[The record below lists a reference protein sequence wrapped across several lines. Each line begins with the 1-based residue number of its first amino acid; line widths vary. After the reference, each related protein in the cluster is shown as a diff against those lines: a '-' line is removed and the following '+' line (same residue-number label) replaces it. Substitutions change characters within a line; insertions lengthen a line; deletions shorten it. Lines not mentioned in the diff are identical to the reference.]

1 VSTTVT
7 TAEATT
13 TTTETTTTEAAAAA
27 SGQALK
33 DGFTVASGTT
43 IYQGPED
50 QKENTVGNSVY
61 SGWKAT
67 LDLTGDL
74 DAVADAYIA
83 QVTKNGYTL
92 LPEDKGE
99 NESSGRKIRYRSF
112 TGVKEVP
119 NSKAVGGKRKTDQV
133 IINVIKSDS
142 GSGEVTINVASPQT
156 RRPPSRPA
164 SAATRPSPLPRPGTC
179 ASSTSTNAAAP
190 SPTSLPG
197 TCTEPHPKRPHQAD
211 RTTQREA
218 RLPGRRLSPP
228 RIRDRNYGPEH

>member
-1 VSTTVT
+1 MKRPGFVGIVLAAILVTTNCGGGDDKKENASATNTTAPSEAVSTTVT

-13 TTTETTTTEAAAAA
+13 TTTATTTSTAAA
-27 SGQALK
+27 SGQALR
-33 DGFTVASGTT
+33 DGFTVVSGTS

-50 QKENTVGNSVY
+50 QKENTVGNAVY

-74 DAVADAYIA
+74 DGVADAYIA

-112 TGVKEVP
+112 TGIKEVP

-142 GSGEVTINVASPQT
+142 GSGEVTINV
-156 RRPPSRPA
+156 
-164 SAATRPSPLPRPGTC
+164 
-179 ASSTSTNAAAP
+179 
-190 SPTSLPG
+190 
-197 TCTEPHPKRPHQAD
+197 EH
-211 RTTQREA
+211 
-218 RLPGRRLSPP
+218 
-228 RIRDRNYGPEH
+228 IRYTD

>member
-1 VSTTVT
+1 MKRPGFVGIVLAAILITANCGGGDDKKENASATNTTAPSETVSTTVT
-7 TAEATT
+7 SAEVTTTTAAAATT
-13 TTTETTTTEAAAAA
+13 TAAAAA

-33 DGFTVASGTT
+33 DGFTVASGTS

-50 QKENTVGNSVY
+50 QKENTVGNAVY

-67 LDLTGDL
+67 LDLAGDL

-142 GSGEVTINVASPQT
+142 GSGEVTINV
-156 RRPPSRPA
+156 
-164 SAATRPSPLPRPGTC
+164 
-179 ASSTSTNAAAP
+179 
-190 SPTSLPG
+190 
-197 TCTEPHPKRPHQAD
+197 EH
-211 RTTQREA
+211 
-218 RLPGRRLSPP
+218 
-228 RIRDRNYGPEH
+228 IRYTD